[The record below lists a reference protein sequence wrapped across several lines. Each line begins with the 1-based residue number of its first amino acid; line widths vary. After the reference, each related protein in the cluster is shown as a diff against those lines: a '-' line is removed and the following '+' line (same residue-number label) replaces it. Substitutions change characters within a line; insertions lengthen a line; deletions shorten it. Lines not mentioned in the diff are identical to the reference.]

1 MIQLNCVLGN
11 WFIITVTSVQLVD
24 LRMHMTY
31 AFIRLISTFND
42 LFVFYHAKDLVL
54 MDEDKIHAED
64 ELVKENIQMNT
75 IPE

>member
-1 MIQLNCVLGN
+1 
-11 WFIITVTSVQLVD
+11 
-24 LRMHMTY
+24 MHMTY